1 MKDIIDNLRNDADHR
16 KTMIGTTALSEWLEN
31 NTQKEWDDRERQIIK
46 DLYKAARILEATL

>member
-16 KTMIGTTALSEWLEN
+16 KTMIGTTAPSQWLES
-31 NTQKEWDDRERQIIK
+31 NTQKEWDAREKQIIK